1 MKVGKPASRSGSDIH
16 KGRIARASIF
26 SKPGLKAQAKRKG
39 FQRGLNLRSHDS
51 NDATQKVT
59 TLWKANGKGGW
70 KIRKD
75 LPTHLQSF
83 ETLKRK
89 PHECS
94 WFEKQPRRLK
104 GIKNVMR
111 VKRNPEDENVQ
122 ASRWLRPGIQITDL
136 GGFFKAD
143 MC

>member
-1 MKVGKPASRSGSDIH
+1 MTRLKRPNGLHVETTSKCLRQVNTLEQRGFSREDKRKLHKRMKVGKPASRSGSDIH

-59 TLWKANGKGGW
+59 TLWKTNGKEGW

-94 WFEKQPRRLK
+94 WFEK
-104 GIKNVMR
+104 
-111 VKRNPEDENVQ
+111 
-122 ASRWLRPGIQITDL
+122 
-136 GGFFKAD
+136 
-143 MC
+143 